1 MKEVNKDILQKAMDQ
16 LPESDPEPWLW
27 NKIEA
32 FLDFDQKISET
43 SQALQEFEPKENQ
56 WDHIEAQL
64 DSGNRKII
72 PLYRLVTYSLA
83 TAASILIVFFAINRF
98 FPTHKEHV
106 TISYSTEIKTLINNL
121 PKTAKTEL
129 DSENFIKMC
138 CSRNPDRC
146 ESPEISSLKYELEN
160 LNHQYS
166 LLNSVAE
173 QYGNDENILKAYSKI
188 ETARSRVI
196 KELVSKLKS

>member
-1 MKEVNKDILQKAMDQ
+1 MKEVNKDILQKSIDK
-16 LPESDPEPWLW
+16 LSESDPEANLW
-27 NKIEA
+27 FKIEA
-32 FLDFDQKISET
+32 FLDFDQKISQA
-43 SQALQEFEPKENQ
+43 SQSLAEFDPKINE

-64 DSGNRKII
+64 VSGKRKIV
-72 PLYRLVTYSLA
+72 PLKRLVNYSLA
-83 TAASILIVFFAINRF
+83 TAASILIVYFAFNHFSADHR
-98 FPTHKEHV
+98 EHV
-106 TISYSTEIKTLINNL
+106 TIRYSTEIKTLINNL
-121 PKTAKTEL
+121 PRTAKTQL

-166 LLNSVAE
+166 LLNAVAE
-173 QYGNDENILKAYSKI
+173 QYGNDENILKAYNKI

>member
-1 MKEVNKDILQKAMDQ
+1 MKEVNRDILQKAIDQ
-16 LPESDPEPWLW
+16 LPEFDPEPWLW
-27 NKIEA
+27 HKIEV
-32 FLDFDQKISET
+32 FLDFDQKISQA
-43 SQALQEFEPKENQ
+43 SQALPEFEPEENQ
-56 WDHIEAQL
+56 WNKIDL
-64 DSGNRKII
+64 KLGVGNRKII
-72 PLYRLVTYSLA
+72 PLKRLATYSLA
-83 TAASILIVFFAINRF
+83 AAASLLIIFITIKHFSPAG
-98 FPTHKEHV
+98 KEHI

-121 PKTAKTEL
+121 PSAAKTEL
-129 DSENFIKMC
+129 DSENFIKLC

-173 QYGNDENILKAYSKI
+173 QYGNDENILKAYTKI

-196 KELVSKLKS
+196 RELVSKLKS